1 MCLQLSLCV
10 CFQRL
15 CTVFPVQDTNHIFQL
30 SYLMFFISGNHAPCY
45 VLQDFIKISDPNKIY
60 SYFKKSVIA
69 KSSLSLLF
77 LFPRWVQMGL

>member
-1 MCLQLSLCV
+1 M
-10 CFQRL
+10 
-15 CTVFPVQDTNHIFQL
+15 FPVQGTNRIFHL

-69 KSSLSLLF
+69 KLSPPLL
-77 LFPRWVQMGL
+77 LLLPKRVQMGL